1 MRHGIVITIL
11 SLLVAAT
18 ELSARSDGPYYCTT
32 AGTTLYYERYAAG
45 KNKLIQTT
53 TIEIESV
60 ENTGSGKQVNYS
72 LTLRNGNGSPMYGGK
87 TKMTAVIDSK
97 SDLWMD
103 IGASVRELLKNFLKI
118 SNVSCSGDMA
128 VVPANMAPGDTLP
141 DSHSVVTAAGIKYN
155 IDVTNRTVLRK
166 DRLTTPCG
174 TFDCVVIREY
184 KAEVGPGR
192 NHCEW
197 SENWYVRDYGY
208 VRHDVYDKN
217 GKLKSSETLISRI
230 PQ

>member
-1 MRHGIVITIL
+1 ML
-11 SLLVAAT
+11 ALAAPG
-18 ELSARSDGPYYCTT
+18 LAARSDGPYYCTT

-45 KNKLIQTT
+45 KNKLLQTT

-60 ENTGSGKQVNYS
+60 EKSGDGRKVNYS
-72 LTLRNGNGSPMYGGK
+72 LTLRNGNGSLMYGGR
-87 TKMTAVIDSK
+87 TQMSAVIDNK

-103 IGASVRELLKNFLKI
+103 IGASVREMLKNFLKI
-118 SNVSCSGDMA
+118 ANVSCTGDA
-128 VVPANMAPGDTLP
+128 AIVPADMAPGDVLP
-141 DSHSVVTAAGIKYN
+141 DSHSVVTAAGIKFN
-155 IDVTNRTVLRK
+155 IDVTNRSVLRR

-174 TFDCVVIREY
+174 TFDCMVLREY

-208 VRHDVYDKN
+208 VRHDVFDKN
-217 GKLKSSETLISRI
+217 GKLKSSEILVSRVS
-230 PQ
+230 Q